1 MQHYILCVKASRVD
15 LVFGHFLQ
23 CECGFATLGRRVT
36 DGAST
41 RMATQDSQPQRVG
54 NVLKAIL
61 ERLPL
66 RERLREY
73 ALWPHWPDTVGATIA
88 KHARPVRIRRGV
100 LCVAVDS
107 PVWMQELQFLK
118 ESIRAQLNVRVGS
131 EVVSDIFFVLDG
143 NGSAR

>member
-1 MQHYILCVKASRVD
+1 
-15 LVFGHFLQ
+15 
-23 CECGFATLGRRVT
+23 
-36 DGAST
+36 
-41 RMATQDSQPQRVG
+41 MATQDSQPQRVG

-73 ALWPHWPDTVGATIA
+73 ALWPHWPDTVGTTIA
-88 KHARPVRIRRGV
+88 KHAHPVRIRRGV

-143 NGSAR
+143 QGSAR